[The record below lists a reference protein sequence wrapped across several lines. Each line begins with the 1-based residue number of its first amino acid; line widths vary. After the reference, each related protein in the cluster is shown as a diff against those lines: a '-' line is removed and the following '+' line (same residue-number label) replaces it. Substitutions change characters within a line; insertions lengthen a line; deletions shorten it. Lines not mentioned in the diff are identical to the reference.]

1 MSRNLR
7 KTTYSSIV
15 EDAGDGSGD
24 VLLTIPPEILEQTQ
38 WKEGTILNVSV
49 DDMGRILLKEVGK
62 PPVVA

>member
-7 KTTYSSIV
+7 NAPYSSIV

-38 WKEGTILNVSV
+38 WKEGTVLNVSV
-49 DDMGRILLKEVGK
+49 DDMGRIILKEVCK

>member
-24 VLLTIPPEILEQTQ
+24 AILTIPPEILEQTQ
-38 WKEGTILNVSV
+38 WKEGTVLNISM
-49 DDMGRILLKEVGK
+49 DNMGRIILKEVGK
-62 PPVVA
+62 PPVVV